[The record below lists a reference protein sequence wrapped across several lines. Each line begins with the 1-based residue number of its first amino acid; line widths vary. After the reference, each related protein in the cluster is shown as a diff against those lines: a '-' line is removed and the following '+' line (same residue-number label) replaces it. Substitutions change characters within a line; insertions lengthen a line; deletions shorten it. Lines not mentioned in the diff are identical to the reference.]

1 MREGSVVYIYSKW
14 SEKDMH
20 RLSATNGVADL
31 YELLGI
37 YHSYCHDPAQ
47 RDFNEY
53 YLTNVGTRPFHFRNL
68 GEKIVK
74 KNLLLKGINVPRKD
88 LRLLSRTY
96 KNIPV
101 IASSN
106 MGTIFSELTT
116 QIYRFQV
123 TTEALCHIKEGFSP
137 LKTLY
142 FEYNLVSKYVRVKG
156 YASSFKKLN
165 LFKDVLA
172 EWESNKIFSV

>member
-1 MREGSVVYIYSKW
+1 MYIYSRW
-14 SEKDMH
+14 SEKGML

-37 YHSYCHDPAQ
+37 YYSYCCDPAQ
-47 RDFNEY
+47 SDFEKY
-53 YLTNVGTRPFHFRNL
+53 YLANTGTRPFHFRNL

-74 KNLLLKGINVPRKD
+74 KNLLSKGVDVSRKD
-88 LRLLSRTY
+88 IRLLSRTY

-106 MGTIFSELTT
+106 MGTIFSELTN
-116 QIYRFQV
+116 QIYKFKV
-123 TTEALCHIKEGFSP
+123 TTEALDNIEEGFS
-137 LKTLY
+137 LQKTLY
-142 FEYNLVSKYVRVKG
+142 FEYYLVSKYVRVRG
-156 YASSFKKLN
+156 YASSFKKLA

>member
-1 MREGSVVYIYSKW
+1 MREGLVVYIYSKR
-14 SEKDMH
+14 SEKDML

-47 RDFNEY
+47 CNFNEY
-53 YLTNVGTRPFHFRNL
+53 YLTSVGTRPFHFRNL
-68 GEKIVK
+68 GEKMVK
-74 KNLLLKGINVPRKD
+74 KSLLLKGVDVSRKD
-88 LRLLSRTY
+88 IRLLSRTY

-106 MGTIFSELTT
+106 MGTIFSELTN
-116 QIYRFQV
+116 QIYKFKV
-123 TTEALCHIKEGFSP
+123 TTEALDNIKEGFS
-137 LKTLY
+137 LQKTLY
-142 FEYNLVSKYVRVKG
+142 FEYYLVSKYVRVRG
-156 YASSFKKLN
+156 YASSFKKLA